1 MFRNLRPKR
10 SKIRKNRMNPD
21 FFKPLFDFFGVPYLG
36 AYMTILFFS
45 FFMTLPIMI
54 WTSKRFNLS
63 LKKMIGMPLVIVPA
77 ALVFSKIFHIL
88 FEGMLMTYISG
99 LLDNGI
105 GYLFTKMLN
114 PFVAGH
120 VFYGGLLG
128 GFLAGALFTLIAY
141 PHDKKS
147 FLKTAD
153 AASICVANGLWL
165 TRIGCFL
172 EGCCF
177 GRPSELFGIRFP
189 QGSKTM
195 FALFH
200 IDPDHTSLFT
210 DTQPLIPTQLIH
222 SFSNF
227 VIFVVLLKLASSKEN
242 KNPGYISAVF
252 LLSYSVTR
260 FLIEFLRYDIRGSF
274 LMFSTSQWIS
284 IVIFTGGFVLWKKTK
299 LSENPEK

>member
-1 MFRNLRPKR
+1 
-10 SKIRKNRMNPD
+10 MNPD
-21 FFKPLFDFFGVPYLG
+21 FFKPIFNFFGAPYPG

-54 WTSKRFNLS
+54 WTSKRIGLS
-63 LKKMIGMPLVIVPA
+63 LKKMIGMPLVIVPS
-77 ALVFSKIFHIL
+77 ALVMSKVFHIL
-88 FEGMLMTYISG
+88 FEGMMPVYIEG
-99 LLDNGI
+99 LKKNGI

-128 GFLAGALFTLIAY
+128 GFIAGALFTMIAY
-141 PHDKKS
+141 PHDRKS

-153 AASICVANGLWL
+153 AAAICVANGLWF

-177 GRPSELFGIRFP
+177 GRPSQIFGIRFP

-195 FALFH
+195 FSLFH
-200 IDPDHTSLFT
+200 IDPEHTSLFT

-222 SFSNF
+222 SLSNF
-227 VIFVVLLKLASSKEN
+227 IIFVVLLKLASSKEQ

-284 IVIFTGGFVLWKKTK
+284 IVLFIGGFMLFKKTK
-299 LSENPEK
+299 TAEDTKK

>member
-1 MFRNLRPKR
+1 
-10 SKIRKNRMNPD
+10 MNSD
-21 FFKPLFDFFGVPYLG
+21 IFKPIFDFLGFPYPG
-36 AYMTILFFS
+36 AYMTVLFFS

-54 WTSKRFNLS
+54 FSAKVFSLS
-63 LKKMIGMPLVIVPA
+63 LKKMIGMPLVIVPS
-77 ALVFSKIFHIL
+77 ALVVSKIFHIL
-88 FEGMLMTYISG
+88 FEGMLPVYIEG
-99 LLDNGI
+99 LKENGI
-105 GYLFTKMLN
+105 TYLFTKMLN

-128 GFLAGALFTLIAY
+128 GFIAGALFTLIAY
-141 PHDKKS
+141 PHDEKS

-153 AASICVANGLWL
+153 AAAICVANGLWL
-165 TRIGCFL
+165 TRIGCFF

-177 GRPSELFGIRFP
+177 GRPSQLFGIRFP

-195 FALFH
+195 FTLFH
-200 IDPDHTSLFT
+200 MDPEHTSLFT

-227 VIFVVLLKLASSKEN
+227 VIFVVLLKLALSKN
-242 KNPGYISAVF
+242 PKNPGYISAVF

-260 FLIEFLRYDIRGSF
+260 FIIEFLRYDIRGSF

-284 IVIFTGGFVLWKKTK
+284 IILFIGGFMLFKKTK
-299 LSENPEK
+299 SAEEQKK

>member
-1 MFRNLRPKR
+1 MNHNIFRP
-10 SKIRKNRMNPD
+10 I
-21 FFKPLFDFFGVPYLG
+21 FDYFGFPYPG
-36 AYMTILFFS
+36 AYLTVLFFS

-54 WTSKRFNLS
+54 FASKRFNLS
-63 LKKMIGMPLVIVPA
+63 FKKMVFLPLVIVPS

-88 FEGMLMTYISG
+88 FEGMIPAYMEG
-99 LLDNGI
+99 LKENGI
-105 GYLFTKMLN
+105 SYLFTKMLN
-114 PFVAGH
+114 PFTTGH

-128 GFLAGALFTLIAY
+128 GFLAGAIATLIAY
-141 PHDKKS
+141 PHNRTA

-200 IDPDHTSLFT
+200 LDPEHTSLFT
-210 DTQPLIPTQLIH
+210 DTQPIIPTQLIH

-227 VIFVVLLKLASSKEN
+227 VIFVVLLKLACSKN
-242 KNPGYISAVF
+242 PKNPGYISAVF

-260 FLIEFLRYDIRGSF
+260 FLIEFLRFDTRGSF

-284 IVIFTGGFVLWKKTK
+284 IFLFIGGFMLWKRTK
-299 LSENPEK
+299 PAENPKTAVSGRR

>member
-1 MFRNLRPKR
+1 
-10 SKIRKNRMNPD
+10 MNPNI
-21 FFKPLFDFFGVPYLG
+21 FKPIFDLFGSPYPG
-36 AYMTILFFS
+36 AYMTVLFFS

-54 WTSKRFNLS
+54 FSSKRFGLS
-63 LKKMIGMPLVIVPA
+63 LKKMFYLPLLIVPC

-88 FEGMLMTYISG
+88 FEGMLPTYIEG
-99 LLDNGI
+99 LKVNGI
-105 GYLFTKMLN
+105 SYLFTKMLN

-128 GFLAGALFTLIAY
+128 GFLAGAAATLIAY
-141 PHDKKS
+141 PHDRKS

-165 TRIGCFL
+165 TRIGCFF

-177 GRPSELFGIRFP
+177 GRPSQLFGVRFP

-195 FALFH
+195 FTLFH
-200 IDPDHTSLFT
+200 IDPEHTNLFT
-210 DTQPLIPTQLIH
+210 DTPPLIPTQLIH
-222 SFSNF
+222 SFSNL
-227 VIFVVLLKLASSKEN
+227 VIFIVLLRLACSKEP
-242 KNPGYISAVF
+242 KEPGFISAVF

-284 IVIFTGGFVLWKKTK
+284 IILFIAGLMFWKKTK
-299 LSENPEK
+299 KEK

>member
-1 MFRNLRPKR
+1 MK
-10 SKIRKNRMNPD
+10 PD
-21 FFKPLFDFFGVPYLG
+21 IFKPLFDLFGFPYPG

-45 FFMTLPIMI
+45 FFMTVPIMI
-54 WTSKRFNLS
+54 FSSKRFGLS
-63 LKKMIGMPLVIVPA
+63 LRKMFYLPLLIVPC

-88 FEGMLMTYISG
+88 FEGMLTAYIEG
-99 LLDNGI
+99 LKVNGI
-105 GYLFTKMLN
+105 SYLFTKMLN

-128 GFLAGALFTLIAY
+128 GFLAGAAATLIAY
-141 PHDKKS
+141 PHDRNS

-165 TRIGCFL
+165 TRIGCFF

-177 GRPSELFGIRFP
+177 GRPSQIFGIRFP

-195 FALFH
+195 FSLFK

-227 VIFVVLLKLASSKEN
+227 VIFVVLLKLACSKEPEE
-242 KNPGYISAVF
+242 PGYISAVF

-274 LMFSTSQWIS
+274 LIFSTSQWIS
-284 IVIFTGGFVLWKKTK
+284 IILFIAGFMLWKKTK
-299 LSENPEK
+299 KEK

>member
-1 MFRNLRPKR
+1 
-10 SKIRKNRMNPD
+10 MNPD
-21 FFKPLFDFFGVPYLG
+21 LFKPLFEIFAVPYPG

-54 WTSKRFNLS
+54 WTSKRFSLS
-63 LKKMIGMPLVIVPA
+63 LKKMIGMPLVIVPS
-77 ALVFSKIFHIL
+77 ALVVSKIFHIL
-88 FEGMLMTYISG
+88 FEGMLMTYFEG
-99 LLDNGI
+99 LKANGI
-105 GYLFTKMLN
+105 SYLFTRMLN

-128 GFLAGALFTLIAY
+128 GFIAGAVFTMIAY
-141 PHDKKS
+141 PHDKRS

-177 GRPSELFGIRFP
+177 GRPSQLFGIRFP
-189 QGSKTM
+189 QGSRTM
-195 FALFH
+195 FSLFH

-222 SFSNF
+222 SFSNL
-227 VIFVVLLKLASSKEN
+227 VIFIVLLKLACSKE
-242 KNPGYISAVF
+242 KRGPGYISAIF

-260 FLIEFLRYDIRGSF
+260 FIIEFLRYDIRGSF

-284 IVIFTGGFVLWKKTK
+284 IVLFIGGFMLFKKTK
-299 LSENPEK
+299 NPENTKK

>member
-1 MFRNLRPKR
+1 
-10 SKIRKNRMNPD
+10 MNPD
-21 FFKPLFDFFGVPYLG
+21 VFKPVFDYFGAPYPG

-54 WTSKRFNLS
+54 FASKRFDLS
-63 LKKMIGMPLVIVPA
+63 FWKMFFLPFVIVPC

-88 FEGMLMTYISG
+88 FEGMLPTYIEG
-99 LLDNGI
+99 LNQNGI
-105 GYLFTKMLN
+105 SYLFTRMLN

-128 GFLAGALFTLIAY
+128 GFLAGALATVIAY

-165 TRIGCFL
+165 TRIGCFF

-177 GRPSELFGIRFP
+177 GRPSQLFGIRFP

-195 FALFH
+195 FTLFH
-200 IDPDHTSLFT
+200 IDPEHTDLFT

-222 SFSNF
+222 SFSNL
-227 VIFVVLLKLASSKEN
+227 VIFVVLLKLALSKN
-242 KNPGYISAVF
+242 PKNPGYISAVF

-284 IVIFTGGFVLWKKTK
+284 IFLFIGGFILFKKTK
-299 LSENPEK
+299 SAEKI

>member
-1 MFRNLRPKR
+1 MNHNIFRP
-10 SKIRKNRMNPD
+10 IFD
-21 FFKPLFDFFGVPYLG
+21 YFGFFYPG
-36 AYMTILFFS
+36 AYMTVLFFS

-54 WTSKRFNLS
+54 FASKRFNMS
-63 LKKMIGMPLVIVPA
+63 LRKMVFLPLVIVPS
-77 ALVFSKIFHIL
+77 ALVFSKIFHII
-88 FEGMLMTYISG
+88 FEDMRQIYMDG
-99 LLDNGI
+99 LRENGI
-105 GYLFTKMLN
+105 SYLFTVMLN
-114 PFVAGH
+114 PFKPGH
-120 VFYGGLLG
+120 VFYGGLFG
-128 GFLAGALFTLIAY
+128 GFLAGAIATLIVY
-141 PHDKKS
+141 PHNRTA

-195 FALFH
+195 FLLYQL
-200 IDPDHTSLFT
+200 DPEHTNLFT
-210 DTQPLIPTQLIH
+210 DTQPIIPTQLIH

-227 VIFVVLLKLASSKEN
+227 VIFVFLLKLACSKSP

-252 LLSYSVTR
+252 LLSYSATR
-260 FLIEFLRYDIRGSF
+260 FLIEFLRFDPRGSF

-284 IVIFTGGFVLWKKTK
+284 FFLFIGGWKLFQKTK
-299 LSENPEK
+299 TEKA

>member
-1 MFRNLRPKR
+1 MNSDIFRP
-10 SKIRKNRMNPD
+10 
-21 FFKPLFDFFGVPYLG
+21 FFDFLGFPYPG
-36 AYMTILFFS
+36 AYMTVLFFS

-54 WTSKRFNLS
+54 FSSKVFSLS
-63 LKKMIGMPLVIVPA
+63 LKKMIGMPLVIVPS
-77 ALVFSKIFHIL
+77 ALVVSKIFHIL
-88 FEGMLMTYISG
+88 FEGRFMLYING
-99 LLDNGI
+99 LKENGI
-105 GYLFTKMLN
+105 SYLFTVMLN

-128 GFLAGALFTLIAY
+128 GFIAGALFTLIAY
-141 PHDKKS
+141 PHDEKS

-153 AASICVANGLWL
+153 AASICVINGLWL

-177 GRPSELFGIRFP
+177 GRPSQLFGVCFP
-189 QGSKTM
+189 QGSRTM
-195 FALFH
+195 FLLHH
-200 IDPDHTSLFT
+200 IDPEHTSLFT

-227 VIFVVLLKLASSKEN
+227 VIFVVLLKLALSKN
-242 KNPGYISAVF
+242 QKNPGYISAVF

-284 IVIFTGGFVLWKKTK
+284 VFLFVGGFMLLKKTK
-299 LSENPEK
+299 GAENLKK

>member
-1 MFRNLRPKR
+1 MSPY
-10 SKIRKNRMNPD
+10 
-21 FFKPLFDFFGVPYLG
+21 FFKTVFDYFGAPYPG
-36 AYMTILFFS
+36 AYMTVLFFS

-54 WTSKRFNLS
+54 WTSKRFSLS
-63 LKKMIGMPLVIVPA
+63 LKKMIGMPLVIVPS
-77 ALVFSKIFHIL
+77 ALVVSKIFHIL
-88 FEGMLMTYISG
+88 FEGMLMTYIEG
-99 LLDNGI
+99 LKENGI
-105 GYLFTKMLN
+105 SYLFMKMLN
-114 PFVAGH
+114 PFTPGH

-128 GFLAGALFTLIAY
+128 GFIAGALFTLIAY

-153 AASICVANGLWL
+153 AAAICVANGLWL

-177 GRPSELFGIRFP
+177 GRPSQLFGIRFP

-195 FALFH
+195 FSLFH

-227 VIFVVLLKLASSKEN
+227 VIFVVLLRLASSKEQ

-274 LMFSTSQWIS
+274 LIFSTSQWIS
-284 IVIFTGGFVLWKKTK
+284 IVLFIGGFMLFKKTK
-299 LSENPEK
+299 NAENTKK

>member
-1 MFRNLRPKR
+1 
-10 SKIRKNRMNPD
+10 MNPN
-21 FFKPLFDFFGVPYLG
+21 FFKPLFDYFGFGYPG

-45 FFMTLPIMI
+45 FFMTVPIMLVS
-54 WTSKRFNLS
+54 SKLFGLS
-63 LKKMIGMPLVIVPA
+63 LKKMIFMPLVIVPS
-77 ALVFSKIFHIL
+77 ALVVSKIFHIL
-88 FEGMLMTYISG
+88 FEGRLPVYLDG
-99 LLDNGI
+99 LKVNGI
-105 GYLFTKMLN
+105 SYLFSVMLN
-114 PFVAGH
+114 PFTAGH

-128 GFLAGALFTLIAY
+128 GFIAGALFTLAAH
-141 PHDKKS
+141 PHDKKA

-153 AASICVANGLWL
+153 VASICVANGLWL

-195 FALFH
+195 FLLYNL
-200 IDPDHTSLFT
+200 DPDHTSLFA

-227 VIFVVLLKLASSKEN
+227 IIFAFLLKLAFSKQ

-260 FLIEFLRYDIRGSF
+260 FLIEFLRFDIRGSF
-274 LMFSTSQWIS
+274 LIFSTSQWIS
-284 IVIFTGGFVLWKKTK
+284 IFIFIGGFMLWKKTK
-299 LSENPEK
+299 PVENQKKK

>member
-1 MFRNLRPKR
+1 
-10 SKIRKNRMNPD
+10 MNSD
-21 FFKPLFDFFGVPYLG
+21 IFKPVFDFLGFSYPG
-36 AYMTILFFS
+36 AYMTVLFFS

-54 WTSKRFNLS
+54 FSSKVFSLS

-77 ALVFSKIFHIL
+77 ALLVSKIFHIL
-88 FEGMLMTYISG
+88 FEGKLDAYIEG
-99 LLDNGI
+99 LKENGI
-105 GYLFTKMLN
+105 TYLFTKMLN

-128 GFLAGALFTLIAY
+128 GFIAGAVFTLIAY

-165 TRIGCFL
+165 TRIGCFF

-177 GRPSELFGIRFP
+177 GRPSQLFGIRFP

-195 FALFH
+195 FTLFH
-200 IDPDHTSLFT
+200 IDPEHTSLFT

-222 SFSNF
+222 SFSNL
-227 VIFVVLLKLASSKEN
+227 VIFIVLLKLALSKDP

-260 FLIEFLRYDIRGSF
+260 FIIEFLRYDIRGSF

-284 IVIFTGGFVLWKKTK
+284 IILFIGGFILFKKTK
-299 LSENPEK
+299 SAENQKK

>member
-1 MFRNLRPKR
+1 
-10 SKIRKNRMNPD
+10 MNPD
-21 FFKPLFDFFGVPYLG
+21 FFKPIFNFFGAPYPG

-45 FFMTLPIMI
+45 FFMTIPIMI
-54 WTSKRFNLS
+54 WTSKRFGLS
-63 LKKMIGMPLVIVPA
+63 LKKMIGMPLVIVPS
-77 ALVFSKIFHIL
+77 ALVVSKVFHIL
-88 FEGMLMTYISG
+88 FEGMLETYIEG
-99 LLDNGI
+99 LQEKGI
-105 GYLFTKMLN
+105 SYLFTKMLN
-114 PFVAGH
+114 PFTAGH

-128 GFLAGALFTLIAY
+128 GFIAGALFTLIAY

-153 AASICVANGLWL
+153 AAAICVANGLWL

-177 GRPSELFGIRFP
+177 GMPSQIFGIRFP

-195 FALFH
+195 FSLFH
-200 IDPDHTSLFT
+200 IDPEHTSLFT

-222 SFSNF
+222 SFSNL
-227 VIFVVLLKLASSKEN
+227 VIFIVLLRLAYSKEK

-284 IVIFTGGFVLWKKTK
+284 IILFTGGFMLLKKTK
-299 LSENPEK
+299 TAENTKK

>member
-1 MFRNLRPKR
+1 MFRNRRLKR
-10 SKIRKNRMNPD
+10 NLSRKKLMNPD
-21 FFKPLFDFFGVPYLG
+21 FFKPFFDFFGAPYPG

-54 WTSKRFNLS
+54 FSSKQFGLS

-88 FEGMLMTYISG
+88 FEGMLMTYIEG
-99 LLDNGI
+99 LKENGI

-128 GFLAGALFTLIAY
+128 GFIAGALFTIAAH
-141 PHDKKS
+141 PHDRQA

-153 AASICVANGLWL
+153 AASLCVANGLWL

-195 FALFH
+195 FSLFH
-200 IDPDHTSLFT
+200 LDPEHTSLFT

-222 SFSNF
+222 SFSNL
-227 VIFVVLLKLASSKEN
+227 VIFIVLLRLACSKER

-260 FLIEFLRYDIRGSF
+260 FMIEFLRYDIRGSF

-284 IVIFTGGFVLWKKTK
+284 IIIFVCGWMLLKKTK
-299 LSENPEK
+299 TENKKK